1 MRTMVVA
8 LTLLLSTTAFA
19 HMAAASGVTST
30 GEPPSSSQ
38 QNASE
43 TVR

>member
-8 LTLLLSTTAFA
+8 LLSATALA
-19 HMAAASGVTST
+19 HMAAARGAWPT
-30 GEPPSSSQ
+30 GEPPPSSSQ

-43 TVR
+43 SVR